1 MRESL
6 CLYGL
11 LLLGLLVARSWGR
24 HEDYY
29 GDCDDDY
36 FVEYLDEYGIC
47 DDHGGEGTTETI
59 AETPTTVITPTAAV
73 VCEFPEATP
82 PNATELEA
90 SQIALCHVH
99 CIDQVRL
106 Y

>member
-47 DDHGGEGTTETI
+47 DDYGGEGTTE
-59 AETPTTVITPTAAV
+59 TPTAAV
-73 VCEFPEATP
+73 VCEFPAATP
-82 PNATELEA
+82 PNATELEV

-106 Y
+106 CVFVHSQV